1 MLYVSTVFWLS
12 ILGQGGKSTVLGV
25 LYLDLAVWSRKQD
38 EKAEGGGQLLDI
50 SEPCG
55 TNWGSHFPTV

>member
-25 LYLDLAVWSRKQD
+25 LYLELAVWSRKPD
-38 EKAEGGGQLLDI
+38 EKGGWLLDI